1 MKKAAEYIHN
11 ISNKQIFTIGLFAV
25 IVSFVPYIILGMDS
39 IIPYHDQLDGE
50 MIAYIY
56 QAKYLFSG
64 NDKIPEFLNGASKTA
79 LIAPAP
85 LAVLLFKVFPP
96 FTAYMF
102 LQMTCQLI
110 SYIGMYFCIRL
121 FTDKGLIALIT
132 ALLFTYISFL
142 PVYGL
147 AQYGA
152 PMLLL
157 SIYYLYS
164 KKHTIFSYIYIALYS
179 AMSSLVLCGFAWMGV
194 WLLGLVILATIRKLS
209 VHREMVAGF
218 AIMFVL
224 YVVTNISLLGQV
236 FGITAGTVSHKTE
249 YVLNE
254 KPLWSTFIQYLK
266 YNDTHS
272 ADHHIWIL
280 YMVCAVVAFLWIVSY
295 RAGLALQAERKAIV
309 FKRNLMTVI
318 LAVITIICFAAAIW
332 DTSFLVQIRKGALG
346 SFQFNRLLW
355 IVPPL
360 WYLELGLCLEIL
372 WSLKGKFKWFGFM
385 VSVPVILYG
394 GFVTLQDSMLKPCLK
409 EILLEDYETIS
420 FSDYYAIGVMDQ
432 VEAYLEEAEGL
443 SKSEYKVASLGID
456 PAAALYHGFYC
467 VDGYSNNY
475 DLEYKHSFRKVIE
488 PELERNEWLKN
499 YYDTWGNRCYL
510 FFSEIPG
517 YYNIERN
524 SFWFNDLQLNTAA
537 LKELGC
543 DYILSAAYIV
553 NAEENA
559 LELMREEPFNTDSSY
574 YQIFI
579 YKIGE

>member
-11 ISNKQIFTIGLFAV
+11 ISNKQIFTIGLLAV
-25 IVSFVPYIILGMDS
+25 IASFVPYIILGMDS

-50 MIAYIY
+50 MIAYMY

-64 NDKIPEFLNGASKTA
+64 SDKIPEFLNGASKTA

-102 LQMTCQLI
+102 MQMTCQFI

-132 ALLFTYISFL
+132 ALLFTYIPFL

-157 SIYYLYS
+157 SIYYLYF
-164 KKHTIFSYIYIALYS
+164 KKHTLFSYIYIALYTV
-179 AMSSLVLCGFAWMGV
+179 MSSLVLCGFAWLGI
-194 WLLGLVILATIRKLS
+194 WLLGLVILAIIRKLS
-209 VHREMVAGF
+209 VHREMVIGF
-218 AIMFVL
+218 AIMLVL

-236 FGITAGTVSHKTE
+236 LGITAGIVSHKTE
-249 YVLNE
+249 YVLNA
-254 KPLWSTFIQYLK
+254 KPFWSTFIQYLK

-272 ADHHIWIL
+272 SDHHIWIL
-280 YMVCAVVAFLWIVSY
+280 YLVCIVVGVLWFGNSRVGSILKSESKV
-295 RAGLALQAERKAIV
+295 II
-309 FKRNLMTVI
+309 FKRNLLTVI
-318 LAVITIICFAAAIW
+318 LVVIVSICFAAAIW
-332 DTSFLVQIRKGALG
+332 DTSYLVQIRKGALG

-372 WSLKGKFKWFGFM
+372 WSLKGAFKFLGFV
-385 VSVPVILYG
+385 VSVPMILYG
-394 GFVTLQDSMLKPCLK
+394 GFITLQDSMLKPCLQ

-420 FSDYYAIGVMDQ
+420 FSDYYAIGVMEQ
-432 VEAYLEEAEGL
+432 VEAYIEEAEGL
-443 SKSEYKVASLGID
+443 QKPEYKVASLGID

-524 SFWFNDLQLNTAA
+524 SFWFKDLQLNTAA

-579 YKIGE
+579 YKIKR

>member
-1 MKKAAEYIHN
+1 MKKAAEYIQN
-11 ISNKQIFTIGLFAV
+11 ISNKQIYTIGLLAV

-50 MIAYIY
+50 MIAYMY

-64 NDKIPEFLNGASKTA
+64 SDIIPEFLNGASKTA

-85 LAVLLFKVFPP
+85 LAVLLFKIFPP
-96 FTAYMF
+96 LTAYMF
-102 LQMTCQLI
+102 MQLTCQLI

-121 FTDKGLIALIT
+121 FTDKGLIALVT
-132 ALLFTYISFL
+132 ALLFTYIPFL

-157 SIYYLYS
+157 SIYSLYS
-164 KKHTIFSYIYIALYS
+164 KKHTIFGYIYIALYAS
-179 AMSSLVLCGFAWMGV
+179 MSSLVLCGFAWLGL
-194 WLLGLVILATIRKLS
+194 WLLGVVILVILRKLS
-209 VHREMVAGF
+209 SHREMLIGF
-218 AIMFVL
+218 AIMLVV
-224 YVVTNISLLGQV
+224 YVTTNISLLGQV
-236 FGITAGTVSHKTE
+236 LGITADAVSHKTE
-249 YVLNE
+249 YVLDA
-254 KPLWSTFIQYLK
+254 KPFWSTFMQYLK

-272 ADHHIWIL
+272 ADHHLWFL
-280 YMVCAVVAFLWIVSY
+280 YLVCAVAAFLWIVSN
-295 RAGLALQAERKAIV
+295 RAGSILQAESKAIIL
-309 FKRNLMTVI
+309 KRNLMTAI
-318 LAVITIICFAAAIW
+318 LAMIIAICFVAAIW
-332 DTSFLVQIRKGALG
+332 DTSFLVQIRTGALG
-346 SFQFNRLLW
+346 SFQFNRVLW
-355 IVPPL
+355 VVPAL
-360 WYLELGLCLEIL
+360 WYLELGLSLDIL
-372 WSLKGKFKWFGFM
+372 WSLKGRLKWLGLV
-385 VSVPVILYG
+385 VSVPMIMYG
-394 GFVTLQDSMLKPCLK
+394 GLITLQDSMLKPCIQEMFLA
-409 EILLEDYETIS
+409 DYETIS
-420 FSDYYAIGVMDQ
+420 FSDYYAIGVLEQ
-432 VEAYLEEAEGL
+432 VEAYLEEAESL
-443 SKSEYKVASLGID
+443 QKSEYKVASLGID

-524 SFWFNDLQLNTAA
+524 SFWFNDLQLNTFA

-543 DYILSAAYIV
+543 NYIFSAAYIV

-559 LELMREEPFNTDSSY
+559 LELMREEPFYTESSY

-579 YKIGE
+579 YKIEG